1 MSNFHSLSILSHM
14 DLFHLD
20 PIASYSTPLVF
31 SEPFFPPFPSE
42 TFTPLA
48 IKNNKKYCREK
59 SICFLNVDNMI
70 EER

>member
-1 MSNFHSLSILSHM
+1 M

-48 IKNNKKYCREK
+48 IKKTRNIAGKNPF
-59 SICFLNVDNMI
+59 SIWFLNVDNMM
-70 EER
+70 EGR

>member
-1 MSNFHSLSILSHM
+1 M

-31 SEPFFPPFPSE
+31 SEPFFPLFPSE

-48 IKNNKKYCREK
+48 IKKQKILQEK
-59 SICFLNVDNMI
+59 IWLLNVDNMM
-70 EER
+70 EEC